1 MILTAD
7 DSREMSYL
15 QTAGKADGVRH
26 GAAFLQ
32 DLCGASHSSL
42 PEGGGV
48 AEGDPHFLQMDFD
61 S

>member
-15 QTAGKADGVRH
+15 QTAGKADGVQH
-26 GAAFLQ
+26 GAAFLRH
-32 DLCGASHSSL
+32 LCGASRPAL
-42 PEGGGV
+42 PKGGGV